1 MSSRQQEK
9 ERRRQERLER
19 EAAERRAAARKKR
32 VGMVAAGILA
42 VLVLAGGAVGII
54 AATGGNDE
62 VPADNGQETAA
73 NVTLPQ
79 QEETDVEAAAK
90 AAGCKVETV
99 AYAGA
104 GHEDKDFKAS
114 DYNSNPP
121 TSGSHNPAW
130 SEDGVYE
137 PGTTPKLGELVHTL
151 EHGRINIQY
160 KPGSPARTVQ
170 QLEALYNEMSE
181 GYHLLLYENTTG
193 MKEAVAATAWT
204 QKLGCPEMN
213 DKVFDAI
220 RTFRA
225 RYIDK
230 GPERVP

>member
-9 ERRRQERLER
+9 EKRRQERLER

-32 VGMVAAGILA
+32 LGMVVAGFAAS
-42 VLVLAGGAVGII
+42 VVLAGAACGII

-62 VPADNGQETAA
+62 VEAGNRSDAADI
-73 NVTLPQ
+73 TLPQ
-79 QEETDVEAAAK
+79 QEETDLQAAAK

-104 GHEDKDFKAS
+104 GHEDKEFKPS

-130 SEDGVYE
+130 YEDGIYE

-160 KPGSPARTVQ
+160 KPGSPQRTID
-170 QLEALYNEMSE
+170 QLESLYN
-181 GYHLLLYENTTG
+181 
-193 MKEAVAATAWT
+193 
-204 QKLGCPEMN
+204 
-213 DKVFDAI
+213 
-220 RTFRA
+220 
-225 RYIDK
+225 
-230 GPERVP
+230 